1 MKKSLAR
8 LDLNLLITLQLL
20 LQELSVT
27 KTAKKLNVTP
37 STVSKSLSKLR
48 EWFDDPLFIK
58 TPHGFS
64 PTSLAISME
73 QELADWLQVSSQIL
87 AKRGDEIP
95 TGVRFNLAM
104 ESPLL
109 LTMFNQ
115 LTQQIFQQY
124 PDAKVKVHNWDYDSI
139 EAIIRGEVD
148 IGFTGRESHPRSKES
163 VISPFLAE
171 IKSRDL
177 GH

>member
-73 QELADWLQVSSQIL
+73 QELADWLQVSD
-87 AKRGDEIP
+87 G
-95 TGVRFNLAM
+95 
-104 ESPLL
+104 
-109 LTMFNQ
+109 
-115 LTQQIFQQY
+115 
-124 PDAKVKVHNWDYDSI
+124 
-139 EAIIRGEVD
+139 
-148 IGFTGRESHPRSKES
+148 
-163 VISPFLAE
+163 
-171 IKSRDL
+171 
-177 GH
+177 